1 MSIITI
7 LDEIGE
13 NGPLILMIISI
24 FLLWSRQNQLIYC
37 IIGTFANS
45 LLNVFLKGFFQQPR
59 PSVDIDSKIFKL
71 ALKNGKG
78 TIFKN
83 GMPYNIFGMPSG
95 HAQLCLFYTVF
106 VFMCLRQYNILI
118 VYLLIS
124 LLTVHQRVKHSHHTI
139 LQVFAGGIVGT
150 FVGYALYIL
159 TNNNIKG
166 CIKKKPD
173 DNARIY

>member
-13 NGPLILMIISI
+13 NGPLILMITSI
-24 FLLWSRQNQLIYC
+24 FLLGSHPNQVIYC
-37 IIGTFANS
+37 IIGTFANT

-83 GMPYNIFGMPSG
+83 GIPYNIFGMPSG

-124 LLTVHQRVKHSHHTI
+124 LLTAYQRVKHNHHTQ
-139 LQVFAGGIVGT
+139 LQVFVGGIVGIC
-150 FVGYALYIL
+150 VGYVTYLL
-159 TNNNIKG
+159 TTNNIKG
-166 CIKKKPD
+166 YIKKKTD
-173 DNARIY
+173 DNAPI